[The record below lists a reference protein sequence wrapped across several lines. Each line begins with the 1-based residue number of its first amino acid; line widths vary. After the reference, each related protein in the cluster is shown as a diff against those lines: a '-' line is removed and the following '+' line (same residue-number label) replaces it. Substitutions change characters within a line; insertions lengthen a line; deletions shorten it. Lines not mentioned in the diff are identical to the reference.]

1 MIDERMISDRIRQMT
16 PSQTLEL
23 NSKIAK
29 LRKEGKRIIAL
40 NSGEPD
46 FNTPQPIIE
55 AACRAMQEGK
65 TKYTQTPGIPELR
78 EAIARKLFTEN
89 KIDYSIDE
97 ILVSTGAK
105 YALTNAFMVLCNPGD
120 EVIIP
125 TPCWVSYVEMVKLAG
140 AIPVLVPVR
149 EDNHLDLDTIEKAIS
164 SKTKVILINSPNNP
178 TGAVYSRDSLMAVAE
193 LALRHD
199 LYIVTDEVYE
209 KLIYGTTPHVS
220 VASFSPEVRERT
232 VTINAFSKAYAMT
245 GWRLGYAAG
254 PKKIIKGIS
263 AIQGHTTSNATSFVQ
278 WAAITALESCDAY
291 VEEMRQAFEERRD
304 YLYGRVSSLP
314 GIRCPYPD
322 GAFYLFPDVSGLFGR
337 RRGDR
342 VIQDAPALADYL
354 LDEAGVALVPGNAFE
369 APHAIRFT
377 YSNSMDNLIE
387 AMDRIEA
394 AAGKLL

>member
-1 MIDERMISDRIRQMT
+1 MISDRVRQMA

-23 NSKIAK
+23 NSKIAQ
-29 LRKEGKRIIAL
+29 LRKEGKSIIAL

-55 AACRAMQEGK
+55 AAYQAMLEGK

-78 EAIARKLFTEN
+78 EAIARKLSDEN

-105 YALTNAFMVLCNPGD
+105 YALTNTFLVLCNPGD

-140 AIPVLVPVR
+140 ALPVLVPVC
-149 EDNHLDLDTIEKAIS
+149 EDNHLDLKAIDKAIS

-178 TGAVYSRDSLMAVAE
+178 TGAVYSQDSLMAVAE
-193 LALRHD
+193 LAVRHE

-220 VASFSPEVRERT
+220 MASFSPGIKERT

-254 PKKIIKGIS
+254 PKQVIKGIS
-263 AIQGHTTSNATSFVQ
+263 AIQGHTTSNATSFAQ
-278 WAAITALESCDAY
+278 WAAIAALESCGAY
-291 VEEMRQAFEERRD
+291 VEEMRQAFEKRRD

-322 GAFYLFPDVSGLFGR
+322 GAFYLFPDVSELFGR

-342 VIQDAPALADYL
+342 VIHDAPALADYL

-369 APHAIRFT
+369 APQAIRFT
-377 YSNSMDNLIE
+377 YSNSMEKLNE
-387 AMDRIEA
+387 AMDRIERA
-394 AAGKLL
+394 VGKLF

>member
-1 MIDERMISDRIRQMT
+1 MLSDRVRQMA

-23 NSKIAK
+23 NSKIAQ
-29 LRKEGKRIIAL
+29 LRKEGKNIIAL

-46 FNTPQPIIE
+46 FNTPQPIID
-55 AACRAMQEGK
+55 AAYQAMCEGK

-78 EAIARKLFTEN
+78 EAIAHKLAREN
-89 KIDYSIDE
+89 KIGYAIDE

-105 YALTNAFMVLCNPGD
+105 YALTTTFLVLCDPGD

-140 AIPVLVPVR
+140 ALPVLVPVL
-149 EDNHLDLDTIEKAIS
+149 EDNHLDLDAIRKAIS
-164 SKTKVILINSPNNP
+164 PRTKVILINSPNNP

-220 VASFSPEVRERT
+220 VASFSPEIRERT

-254 PKKIIKGIS
+254 SRKIIKGIS
-263 AIQGHTTSNATSFVQ
+263 AIQGHTTSNATSFAQ
-278 WAAITALESCDAY
+278 WAAVKALQSCDAY
-291 VEEMRQAFEERRD
+291 VEEMRQAFEKRRD

-322 GAFYLFPDVSGLFGR
+322 GAFYLFPDVSGFFGSR
-337 RRGDR
+337 CGDR
-342 VIQDAPALADYL
+342 MIGDAPALADYL
-354 LDEAGVALVPGNAFE
+354 LEEAGVALVPGNAFE

-377 YSNSMDNLIE
+377 YSNSMDNLVE
-387 AMDRIEA
+387 AMDRIER